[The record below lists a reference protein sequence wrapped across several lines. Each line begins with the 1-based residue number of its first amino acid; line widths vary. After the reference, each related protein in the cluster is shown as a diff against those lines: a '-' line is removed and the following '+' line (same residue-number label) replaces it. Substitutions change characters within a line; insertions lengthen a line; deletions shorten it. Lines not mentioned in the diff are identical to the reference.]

1 MTALTPEQQAI
12 EDLLTAI
19 DQMSSEL
26 AAAKIRLAGLEDEQ
40 ETRS

>member
-1 MTALTPEQQAI
+1 MTALTPGQQAI
-12 EDLLTAI
+12 EDLLAAI

-26 AAAKIRLAGLEDEQ
+26 AAAKIHLAGLEDEQ